1 VKFLCM
7 KICLIATVKQ
17 YLLLLILFLDTGTVL
32 K

>member
-1 VKFLCM
+1 M
-7 KICLIATVKQ
+7 IATVKQ